1 MSSQLLVHFDPK
13 LEIRLACDASAYGVG
28 AVLSHRMPDGSEQP
42 VGFASRTLTETEK
55 KYSQMEKEALACV
68 YGVKH
73 FHAYLLGHKFMLQTD
88 HEPLQTL
95 FSESKAV
102 PPHASNRIQRWAWT
116 LASYE
121 YLIVCRKTGQHANA
135 DAMSRLPLPYTPD
148 ETAIPEELVLMVE
161 GLQDAP
167 ITASQ
172 IAQWTRRD
180 PLMARVT
187 RCILE
192 GWPKSSDEELRPYW
206 TRRLELTTHDGCI
219 VWGGRVVIPPLARE
233 HLLVELHGGHPGVSR
248 MKSLAR
254 SLMWWPGMD
263 HAIEDMVRHC
273 SDCQRAQASPPSAPL
288 HPWKWPTRPWARL
301 HVDFA
306 GPMDGRMYL
315 IVVDAH
321 SKWLEVL
328 ATHDNSHSPDNDTAP
343 ENIVCKIWNTRVLGI
358 RQWPPIYSSR
368 VSTVL

>member
-1 MSSQLLVHFDPK
+1 
-13 LEIRLACDASAYGVG
+13 
-28 AVLSHRMPDGSEQP
+28 
-42 VGFASRTLTETEK
+42 
-55 KYSQMEKEALACV
+55 MEKEALACV

-88 HEPLQTL
+88 HEPLRSL

-102 PPHASNRIQRWAWT
+102 PPLASNRIQRWAWT

-121 YLIVCRKTGQHANA
+121 YSIVCRKTGQHANA
-135 DAMSRLPLPYTPD
+135 DAMSQLPLPYTPD

-206 TRRLELTTHDGCI
+206 TRRLELSTHDGCI

-233 HLLVELHGGHPGVSR
+233 HLLVELHGGHPGVSTCSR
-248 MKSLAR
+248 AHGR
-254 SLMWWPGMD
+254 VG
-263 HAIEDMVRHC
+263 HFHGCNGAEDGEACVR
-273 SDCQRAQASPPSAPL
+273 
-288 HPWKWPTRPWARL
+288 
-301 HVDFA
+301 
-306 GPMDGRMYL
+306 
-315 IVVDAH
+315 
-321 SKWLEVL
+321 
-328 ATHDNSHSPDNDTAP
+328 
-343 ENIVCKIWNTRVLGI
+343 
-358 RQWPPIYSSR
+358 
-368 VSTVL
+368 